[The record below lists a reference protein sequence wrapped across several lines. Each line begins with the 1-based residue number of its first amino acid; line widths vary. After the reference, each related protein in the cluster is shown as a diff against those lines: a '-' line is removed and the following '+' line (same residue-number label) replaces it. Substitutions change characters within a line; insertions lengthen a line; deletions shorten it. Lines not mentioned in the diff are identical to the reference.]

1 MRKVFCLRGFFL
13 VKAAVS
19 RPAPAEPTGA
29 KKSIFCCFRACFVA
43 VLTVCEAPR

>member
-1 MRKVFCLRGFFL
+1 MRKVLRLRGFFL

-29 KKSIFCCFRACFVA
+29 KKKHFLLF
-43 VLTVCEAPR
+43 